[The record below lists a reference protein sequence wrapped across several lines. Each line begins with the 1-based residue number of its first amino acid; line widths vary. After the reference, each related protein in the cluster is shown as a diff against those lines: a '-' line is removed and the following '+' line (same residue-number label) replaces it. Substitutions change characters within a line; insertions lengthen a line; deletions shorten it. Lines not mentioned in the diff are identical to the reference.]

1 MRLTISNMTA
11 AAVLLALSA
20 CGGGGGGGAATP
32 GTGTPGNGG
41 SDPGTVTPPPPV
53 ENIALTLSP
62 SPALVAQNAGTAS
75 TFTVGI
81 KASKAI
87 PSNVNVG
94 VSAKADLFTNTSL
107 TAVSAQEYE
116 ARITTSAALLPGTY
130 SGTIEV
136 KMCTDAVATCRQPVA
151 GSPWLLP
158 VTLTVKKVGTLS
170 ALTPVAG
177 MHAWTQSQYDAAR
190 TSYVP
195 AAFAPQAFN
204 FRWSLDADS
213 SKERRYSPVVIADKT
228 VYLLSSAP
236 SAGGPDPQWTLQT
249 VEEST
254 GQERWRGDVGKWNQ
268 VSTPVLA
275 AGSVSLLVSGPAN
288 NSYRTYN
295 TGTGQLIAL
304 TISQTGAQAAP
315 YGAPLVSAGMF
326 YGQYGTADTLAK
338 FDPVTTTLQWS
349 YKNSRRATGGWAIST
364 DDNLIY
370 NYSQGWMLG
379 ISASTGA
386 LAYAVPSRLPYF
398 GEPATMAPVLS
409 GTMVYV
415 TDADSTGGALA
426 AFDPATGKLNWQVQG
441 NFTSY
446 PALAADVLYAVNGG
460 KLEARSAAAGAPLWS
475 SPALGAGGPYTQV
488 LATSNLVFAAS
499 QSRVVAVDQ
508 ATHAVVWEYAA
519 GGSIAISD
527 HGILYITHPVNGV
540 VAINLR

>member
-1 MRLTISNMTA
+1 MRLTLSNMTA
-11 AAVLLALSA
+11 AAALLALTA
-20 CGGGGGGGAATP
+20 CGGGGGGGTTAPGSGTTP
-32 GTGTPGNGG
+32 PGNGG
-41 SDPGTVTPPPPV
+41 TDPGPVTPPPPV
-53 ENIALTLSP
+53 ETIALTLSP

-130 SGTIEV
+130 GGTIEV
-136 KMCTDAVATCRQPVA
+136 KLCTDAVATCRQPVA

-195 AAFAPQAFN
+195 AAFTPQSFN
-204 FRWSLDADS
+204 FRWSVDADS
-213 SKERRYSPVVIADKT
+213 SKERRYTPVVVADQR
-228 VYLLSSAP
+228 VYLISSEAASGAEP
-236 SAGGPDPQWTLQT
+236 VWKLQAID
-249 VEEST
+249 EST
-254 GQERWRGDVGKWNQ
+254 GQERWRTNLGNWSQ
-268 VSTPVLA
+268 VSAPVLA
-275 AGSVSLLVSGPAN
+275 TDSVSLFSAGPEG
-288 NSYRTYN
+288 NSYRLFN
-295 TGTGQLIAL
+295 LATGQA
-304 TISQTGAQAAP
+304 ISQAP
-315 YGAPLVSAGMF
+315 HSGTVKANYSAPLISAGQV
-326 YGQYGTADTLAK
+326 YGQYGDASTLSRFEPATGK
-338 FDPVTTTLQWS
+338 RLWQFSD
-349 YKNSRRATGGWAIST
+349 SRRAVGGWAVST
-364 DDNLIY
+364 DDKRVY
-370 NYSQGWMLG
+370 NYSQGWMLAIDAESG
-379 ISASTGA
+379 S
-386 LAYAVPSRLPYF
+386 LAYAASSFLPYF
-398 GEPATMAPVLS
+398 GGPATAAPVLS
-409 GTMVYV
+409 ATQLFV
-415 TDADSTGGALA
+415 TDSDSTGGALA
-426 AFDPATGKLNWQVQG
+426 AFNIETGKLNWQVQG